1 MTAARRTSPTLYQ
14 PRLTGDQSSPAETAD
29 TMWPLA
35 LRALLL
41 LHGVALPSDPTLT
54 ALSEADQIALRGSL
68 VLLSDEPAN
77 IA

>member
-1 MTAARRTSPTLYQ
+1 
-14 PRLTGDQSSPAETAD
+14 
-29 TMWPLA
+29 MWPLA